1 MHNTKLFYY
10 SESVSKVV
18 LFQNFN
24 FSLAAISLWSCAWPE
39 LTVQST
45 DTKEHLVTFD
55 RKVNFISVTTE

>member
-1 MHNTKLFYY
+1 MHYTKLFYY

-24 FSLAAISLWSCAWPE
+24 FSLAAISAWPE